1 MTAPAAAPIGVT
13 RAEFARQ
20 MGVNRSTVT
29 RWAEQGRLV
38 LLTDGS
44 VDAAASRLRID
55 QTSGGRDDVAA
66 RHAAARARNGAQDA
80 PAGQGGTASITPPVD
95 NAPAGLESSRPPGVE
110 TRADAQARKES
121 AAADL
126 LEIELQEKRGS
137 MLPADQAEA
146 AFRAVGAAVRA
157 ALDVLPDQTAPLVA
171 PVTDLDECHALL
183 SDACRHALAAVGA
196 ALDRARVELLGSGAG
211 TSGRSST

>member
-1 MTAPAAAPIGVT
+1 MSTLAAVT

-29 RWAEQGRLV
+29 RWAEAGRLV
-38 LLTDGS
+38 VLADGRI
-44 VDAAASRLRID
+44 DAEASRHRLA
-55 QTSGGRDDVAA
+55 QTTGGRDDVAA
-66 RHAAARARNGAQDA
+66 RHAAGRAQIGPQGATQ
-80 PAGQGGTASITPPVD
+80 GQGSHNHTPPLVD
-95 NAPAGLESSRPPGVE
+95 NPATAREPARSGIPE

-126 LEIELQEKRGS
+126 LEIELQEKRRS
-137 MLPADQAEA
+137 LLPAAEAEA
-146 AFRAVGAAVRA
+146 AFRAIGAAVRA

-183 SDACRHALAAVGA
+183 ADACRNALAAVGA
-196 ALDRARVELLGSGAG
+196 ALEREKVQLQKG
-211 TSGRSST
+211 TT